1 LKPIIEHRRRIILY
15 PDRDGIDRW
24 RAKQANL
31 HYDRMTINVQAVTKW
46 WKPCDGEKADIAD
59 VVIRAI
65 NESQPLTTIADVK
78 SEMPETKEL
87 IDKLNLEV
95 SNDREPKE

>member
-1 LKPIIEHRRRIILY
+1 MAIAKYAELLERP
-15 PDRDGIDRW
+15 PQVSPAW
-24 RAKQANL
+24 RAAL
-31 HYDRMTINVQAVTKW
+31 YIRLSRE
-46 WKPCDGEKADIAD
+46 DGDKADIAD

-78 SEMPETKEL
+78 AEMPETKEL
-87 IDKLNLEV
+87 IDKLNLEI

>member
-1 LKPIIEHRRRIILY
+1 ML
-15 PDRDGIDRW
+15 
-24 RAKQANL
+24 
-31 HYDRMTINVQAVTKW
+31 KW

-78 SEMPETKEL
+78 AEMPETKEL
-87 IDKLNLEV
+87 IDKLNLEI
-95 SNDREPKE
+95 SNDRESEK